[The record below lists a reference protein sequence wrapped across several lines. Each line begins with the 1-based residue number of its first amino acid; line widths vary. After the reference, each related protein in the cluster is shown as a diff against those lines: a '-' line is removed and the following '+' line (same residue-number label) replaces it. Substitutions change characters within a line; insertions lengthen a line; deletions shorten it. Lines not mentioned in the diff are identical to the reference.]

1 MVHSFYRKYWPFV
14 ENLYGNLTHT
24 DIVSKNSFRRLLE
37 MSIFESCFIFDQKC
51 YKQCDGVAMVSPLG
65 PTLANVFMCQF
76 ENIWSENCP
85 TQFKLVVYRR
95 YADNTFLL
103 FRSTGHVEKFKMYL
117 NKKQKNWFYI

>member
-1 MVHSFYRKYWPFV
+1 
-14 ENLYGNLTHT
+14 
-24 DIVSKNSFRRLLE
+24 

-85 TQFKLVVYRR
+85 TQFKLVVCRR